1 VENNK
6 SFFGTQ
12 GILIVILGLAGTL
25 SIALMIL
32 FKAKISDAQNQNV
45 IVKNKDIAANI
56 KTQQRLEEF
65 KTEMLTSWQ
74 QEAQA
79 KGFSTDVPSNFQGI
93 VISEAKLPPEK
104 KVIALT
110 FDDGPWPSS
119 TAKVLDIL
127 KKNNIKGTF
136 FVVGQ
141 NVKNYPDLS
150 KRVVAEGHIIANHT
164 WHHWYHYMNAQA
176 AAYEVANTGD
186 IIYQTTG
193 VKTSLFRPPGGIM
206 SNGVAAYAK
215 NNNYA
220 IIMWS
225 ADSMDYSRPG
235 VPKLINNIFREAK
248 PGGIVLMHDG
258 GGDRSR
264 TVTALPE
271 IISKFR
277 KQGYEF
283 VTVPEL
289 LEMQDQYPKL
299 LAQKPQKAV
308 KTIKSQTSQKPEK
321 P

>member
-1 VENNK
+1 MENNK

-12 GILIVILGLAGTL
+12 GILIAILGLTGTL

-32 FKAKISDAQNQNV
+32 FKAKISDAQIQGV
-45 IVKNKDIAANI
+45 IVKNKDIAASV

-79 KGFSTDVPSNFQGI
+79 KGVSTDVPPKFQGI

-141 NVKNYPDLS
+141 NVKNYPDLT
-150 KRVVAEGHIIANHT
+150 KRVVTDGHTIANHT
-164 WHHWYHYMNAQA
+164 WHHWYHHMNPQV
-176 AAYEVANTGD
+176 AAYEVANTTD

-193 VKTSLFRPPGGIM
+193 VKTSLFRPPGGNM
-206 SNGVAAYAK
+206 RNGVAAYAK
-215 NNNYA
+215 SNKYA
-220 IIMWS
+220 VIMWS
-225 ADSMDYSRPG
+225 SDSMDYSRPG
-235 VPKLINNIFREAK
+235 VPRLINNIFREAK

-258 GGDRSR
+258 GGDRSH
-264 TVTALPE
+264 TVKALPE

-289 LEMQDQYPKL
+289 LEMQDQYPHL
-299 LAQKPQKAV
+299 VAQKSQKSQKAR
-308 KTIKSQTSQKPEK
+308 KP
-321 P
+321 

>member
-1 VENNK
+1 MENNK

-12 GILIVILGLAGTL
+12 GILIALVGLTGTL

-32 FKAKISDAQNQNV
+32 FKNKTSDAQSPSVSVEINNTT
-45 IVKNKDIAANI
+45 ANI
-56 KTQQRLEEF
+56 KTQQRLEEL

-74 QEAQA
+74 QQAQA

-110 FDDGPWPSS
+110 FDDGPWPNT

-127 KKNNIKGTF
+127 KKNRIKSTF

-141 NVKNYPDLS
+141 NVKNYPDLT
-150 KRVVAEGHIIANHT
+150 KQIVADGHIIANHT
-164 WHHWYHYMNAQA
+164 WHHWYHQMNAQA

-193 VKTSLFRPPGGIM
+193 VRTSLFRPPGGIM
-206 SNGVAAYAK
+206 NNGVAAYAK
-215 NNNYA
+215 NNKYA
-220 IIMWS
+220 VIMWS
-225 ADSMDYSRPG
+225 ADSMDYSRPA
-235 VPKLINNIFREAK
+235 VPRLMNNIFREAK

-258 GGDRSR
+258 GGDRSH
-264 TVTALPE
+264 TVKALPE
-271 IISKFR
+271 IISRFR

-289 LEMQDQYPKL
+289 LEMQDQYPQLTAKNKSKSPQL
-299 LAQKPQKAV
+299 QKPK
-308 KTIKSQTSQKPEK
+308 KP
-321 P
+321 

>member
-12 GILIVILGLAGTL
+12 GILIALVGLTGTL

-32 FKAKISDAQNQNV
+32 FKNKTSDAQSPSVSVEINNTT
-45 IVKNKDIAANI
+45 ANI
-56 KTQQRLEEF
+56 KTQQRLEEL

-74 QEAQA
+74 QQAQA

-110 FDDGPWPSS
+110 FDDGPWPNT

-127 KKNNIKGTF
+127 KKNRIKSTF

-141 NVKNYPDLS
+141 NVKNYPDLT
-150 KRVVAEGHIIANHT
+150 KQIVADGHIIANHT
-164 WHHWYHYMNAQA
+164 WHHWYHQMNAQA

-193 VKTSLFRPPGGIM
+193 VRTRLFRPPGGIM
-206 SNGVAAYAK
+206 NNGVAAYAK
-215 NNNYA
+215 NNKYA
-220 IIMWS
+220 VIMWS
-225 ADSMDYSRPG
+225 ADSMDYSRPA
-235 VPKLINNIFREAK
+235 VPRLMNNIFREAK

-258 GGDRSR
+258 GGDRSH
-264 TVTALPE
+264 TVKALPE
-271 IISKFR
+271 IISRFR

-289 LEMQDQYPKL
+289 LEMQDQYPQLTAKNKSKSPQL
-299 LAQKPQKAV
+299 QKPK
-308 KTIKSQTSQKPEK
+308 KP
-321 P
+321 

>member
-12 GILIVILGLAGTL
+12 GILIALVGLTGTL

-32 FKAKISDAQNQNV
+32 FKNKTSEAQNQSVSVEINNTTANV
-45 IVKNKDIAANI
+45 
-56 KTQQRLEEF
+56 KTQQRLEEL

-74 QEAQA
+74 QQAQA

-110 FDDGPWPSS
+110 FDDGPWPNT

-127 KKNNIKGTF
+127 KKNRIKSTF

-141 NVKNYPDLS
+141 NVKNYPDLT
-150 KRVVAEGHIIANHT
+150 KQIVADGHIIANHT
-164 WHHWYHYMNAQA
+164 WHHWYHNMNAQA

-193 VKTSLFRPPGGIM
+193 VRTRLFRPPGGIM
-206 SNGVAAYAK
+206 NNGVAAYAK
-215 NNNYA
+215 NNKYA
-220 IIMWS
+220 VIMWS
-225 ADSMDYSRPG
+225 ADSMDYSRPA
-235 VPKLINNIFREAK
+235 VPRLMNNIFREAK

-258 GGDRSR
+258 GGDRSH
-264 TVTALPE
+264 TVKALPE
-271 IISKFR
+271 IISRFR

-289 LEMQDQYPKL
+289 LEMQDQYPQLTAKNKSKSPQL
-299 LAQKPQKAV
+299 QKPK
-308 KTIKSQTSQKPEK
+308 KP
-321 P
+321 

>member
-6 SFFGTQ
+6 SFLGTQ
-12 GILIVILGLAGTL
+12 GILIVILGLTGTL
-25 SIALMIL
+25 SIALMLL
-32 FKAKISDAQNQNV
+32 FKTNTSDAQ
-45 IVKNKDIAANI
+45 IKSISVKDKDIAANVQ
-56 KTQQRLEEF
+56 TQQRLEQL

-79 KGFSTDVPSNFQGI
+79 KGFATDVPSNFQGA
-93 VISEAKLPPEK
+93 VISEVKLPPEK

-141 NVKNYPDLS
+141 NVKNYPDLT
-150 KRVVAEGHIIANHT
+150 KRVVTDGHTIANHT
-164 WHHWYHYMNAQA
+164 WHHWYNHMNAQA
-176 AAYEVANTGD
+176 AAYEVANTED
-186 IIYQTTG
+186 IIFKTTG
-193 VKTSLFRPPGGIM
+193 VKTGLFRPPGGIM
-206 SNGVAAYAK
+206 TNGVAAYAK
-215 NNNYA
+215 SNKYA

-225 ADSMDYSRPG
+225 ADSMDYSRPA
-235 VPKLINNIFREAK
+235 VPRLMNNIFREAK

-258 GGDRSR
+258 GGDRSH
-264 TVTALPE
+264 TVKALPE

-289 LEMQDQYPKL
+289 LEMQDQYPQL
-299 LAQKPQKAV
+299 LAQKPQKA
-308 KTIKSQTSQKPEK
+308 KKP
-321 P
+321 

>member
-1 VENNK
+1 MENNK

-12 GILIVILGLAGTL
+12 GILIAILGLTGTL

-32 FKAKISDAQNQNV
+32 FKAKISDAQSQGV
-45 IVKNKDIAANI
+45 IVKNKDIAANV

-65 KTEMLTSWQ
+65 KTEMLTTWQ

-79 KGFSTDVPSNFQGI
+79 KGVSTDVPSNFQGI
-93 VISEAKLPPEK
+93 VISEAKLPPGK

-141 NVKNYPDLS
+141 NVKNYPDLT
-150 KRVVAEGHIIANHT
+150 KRVVTDGHIIANHT
-164 WHHWYHYMNAQA
+164 WHHWYHHMNAQT
-176 AAYEVANTGD
+176 AAYEVANTTD
-186 IIYQTTG
+186 IIYKTTG
-193 VKTSLFRPPGGIM
+193 IKTSLFRPPGGNM
-206 SNGVAAYAK
+206 RNGVAAYAK
-215 NNNYA
+215 SNKYA
-220 IIMWS
+220 VIMWS
-225 ADSMDYSRPG
+225 SDSMDYSRPG
-235 VPKLINNIFREAK
+235 VPRLINNIFREAK

-258 GGDRSR
+258 GGDRSH
-264 TVTALPE
+264 TVKALPE

-289 LEMQDQYPKL
+289 LEMQDQYPQL
-299 LAQKPQKAV
+299 IAQKSQKSQKA
-308 KTIKSQTSQKPEK
+308 KKP
-321 P
+321 

>member
-12 GILIVILGLAGTL
+12 GILIALVGLTGTL

-32 FKAKISDAQNQNV
+32 FKNKTSDAQSSSVSVEINNTT
-45 IVKNKDIAANI
+45 ANI
-56 KTQQRLEEF
+56 KTQQRLEEL

-74 QEAQA
+74 QQAQA

-110 FDDGPWPSS
+110 FDDGPWPNT

-127 KKNNIKGTF
+127 KKNRIKSTF

-141 NVKNYPDLS
+141 NVKNYPDLT
-150 KRVVAEGHIIANHT
+150 KQIVADGHIIANHT
-164 WHHWYHYMNAQA
+164 WHHWYHQMNAQA

-193 VKTSLFRPPGGIM
+193 VRTSLFRPPGGIM
-206 SNGVAAYAK
+206 NNGVAAYAK
-215 NNNYA
+215 NNKYA
-220 IIMWS
+220 VIMWS
-225 ADSMDYSRPG
+225 ADSMDYSRPA
-235 VPKLINNIFREAK
+235 VPRLMNNIFREAK

-258 GGDRSR
+258 GGDRSH
-264 TVTALPE
+264 TVKALPE
-271 IISKFR
+271 IISRFR

-289 LEMQDQYPKL
+289 LEMQDQHPQLTAKNKSKSPQL
-299 LAQKPQKAV
+299 QKPK
-308 KTIKSQTSQKPEK
+308 KP
-321 P
+321 

>member
-1 VENNK
+1 MEDNK
-6 SFFGTQ
+6 SFLWTQ
-12 GILIVILGLAGTL
+12 RILIAILGLTGTL
-25 SIALMIL
+25 SISLMIL
-32 FKAKISDAQNQNV
+32 FKTNTSDAQTKSV
-45 IVKNKDIAANI
+45 TVKDTAANVR
-56 KTQQRLEEF
+56 TQQRLEEF

-79 KGFSTDVPSNFQGI
+79 KGFATDVPTKFQGI
-93 VISEAKLPPEK
+93 VISEAKLPSNK

-164 WHHWYHYMNAQA
+164 WHHWYHHMNAQA

-215 NNNYA
+215 SNKYA

-225 ADSMDYSRPG
+225 ADSMDYSRPA
-235 VPKLINNIFREAK
+235 VPRLMNNIFREAK

-258 GGDRSR
+258 GGDRSH
-264 TVTALPE
+264 TVKALPE
-271 IISKFR
+271 VISKFR

-289 LEMQDQYPKL
+289 LEMQDQYPQVVAQNKSKS
-299 LAQKPQKAV
+299 QKPQK
-308 KTIKSQTSQKPEK
+308 P
-321 P
+321 

>member
-1 VENNK
+1 MENNK

-12 GILIVILGLAGTL
+12 GILIALVGLTGTL

-32 FKAKISDAQNQNV
+32 FKNKTSDAQSPSISVEINNTTANV
-45 IVKNKDIAANI
+45 
-56 KTQQRLEEF
+56 KTQQRLEEL

-74 QEAQA
+74 QQAQA

-110 FDDGPWPSS
+110 FDDGPWPNS

-127 KKNNIKGTF
+127 KKNRIKSTF

-141 NVKNYPDLS
+141 NVKNYPDLT
-150 KRVVAEGHIIANHT
+150 KQIVADGHIIANHT
-164 WHHWYHYMNAQA
+164 WHHWYHQMNAQA

-193 VKTSLFRPPGGIM
+193 VRTSLFRPPGGIM
-206 SNGVAAYAK
+206 NNGVAAYAK
-215 NNNYA
+215 NNKYA
-220 IIMWS
+220 VIMWS
-225 ADSMDYSRPG
+225 ADSMDYSRPA
-235 VPKLINNIFREAK
+235 VPRLMNNIFREAK

-258 GGDRSR
+258 GGDRSN
-264 TVTALPE
+264 TVKALPE
-271 IISKFR
+271 IISRFR

-289 LEMQDQYPKL
+289 LEMQDQHPQLTAKNKSKSPQL
-299 LAQKPQKAV
+299 QKPK
-308 KTIKSQTSQKPEK
+308 KP
-321 P
+321 

>member
-12 GILIVILGLAGTL
+12 GILIALVGLTGTL
-25 SIALMIL
+25 SIALMVL
-32 FKAKISDAQNQNV
+32 FKNKTSDAQSSSVSVEINNTT
-45 IVKNKDIAANI
+45 ANI
-56 KTQQRLEEF
+56 KTQQRLEEL

-74 QEAQA
+74 QQAQA

-110 FDDGPWPSS
+110 FDDGPWPNT

-127 KKNNIKGTF
+127 KKNRIKSTF

-141 NVKNYPDLS
+141 NVKNYPDLT
-150 KRVVAEGHIIANHT
+150 KQIVADGHIIANHT
-164 WHHWYHYMNAQA
+164 WHHWYHQMNAQA

-193 VKTSLFRPPGGIM
+193 VRTSLFRPPGGIM
-206 SNGVAAYAK
+206 NNGVAAYAK
-215 NNNYA
+215 NNKYA
-220 IIMWS
+220 VIMWS
-225 ADSMDYSRPG
+225 ADSMDYSRPA
-235 VPKLINNIFREAK
+235 VPRLMNNIFREAK

-258 GGDRSR
+258 GGDRSH
-264 TVTALPE
+264 TVKALPE
-271 IISKFR
+271 IISRFR

-289 LEMQDQYPKL
+289 LEMQDQYPQLTAKNKSKSPQL
-299 LAQKPQKAV
+299 QKPK
-308 KTIKSQTSQKPEK
+308 KP
-321 P
+321 

>member
-6 SFFGTQ
+6 SFLGTQ
-12 GILIVILGLAGTL
+12 GILIGLIGLTGTL

-45 IVKNKDIAANI
+45 IVKNKDIAANV

-79 KGFSTDVPSNFQGI
+79 KGFSTDVPPKFQGI

-141 NVKNYPDLS
+141 NVKNYPDLT
-150 KRVVAEGHIIANHT
+150 KRVVTDGHIIANHT
-164 WHHWYHYMNAQA
+164 WHHWYHHMNAQT
-176 AAYEVANTGD
+176 AAYEVANTTD
-186 IIYQTTG
+186 IIYKTTG
-193 VKTSLFRPPGGIM
+193 IKTSLFRPPGGNM
-206 SNGVAAYAK
+206 RNGVAAYAK
-215 NNNYA
+215 SNKYA
-220 IIMWS
+220 VIMWS
-225 ADSMDYSRPG
+225 SDSMDYSRPG
-235 VPKLINNIFREAK
+235 VPRLINNIFREAK

-258 GGDRSR
+258 GGDRSH

-289 LEMQDQYPKL
+289 LEMQDQYPHL
-299 LAQKPQKAV
+299 VAQKSQK
-308 KTIKSQTSQKPEK
+308 SQKP
-321 P
+321 

>member
-1 VENNK
+1 MENNK

-12 GILIVILGLAGTL
+12 GILIALIGLTGTL

-32 FKAKISDAQNQNV
+32 FKAKISDAQSQGV
-45 IVKNKDIAANI
+45 IVKNKDIAANV

-79 KGFSTDVPSNFQGI
+79 KGFSTDVPPKFQGI

-141 NVKNYPDLS
+141 NVKNYPDLT
-150 KRVVAEGHIIANHT
+150 KRVVTDGHIIANHT
-164 WHHWYHYMNAQA
+164 WHHWYHHMNAQT
-176 AAYEVANTGD
+176 AAYEVANTTD
-186 IIYQTTG
+186 IIYKTTG
-193 VKTSLFRPPGGIM
+193 IKTSLFRPPGGNM
-206 SNGVAAYAK
+206 RNGVAAYAK
-215 NNNYA
+215 SNKYA
-220 IIMWS
+220 VIMWS
-225 ADSMDYSRPG
+225 SDSMDYSRPG
-235 VPKLINNIFREAK
+235 VPRLINNIFREAK

-258 GGDRSR
+258 GGDRSH
-264 TVTALPE
+264 TVKALPE

-289 LEMQDQYPKL
+289 LEMQDQYPQL
-299 LAQKPQKAV
+299 VAQKSQ
-308 KTIKSQTSQKPEK
+308 KSQKVKKP
-321 P
+321 

>member
-1 VENNK
+1 MENNK

-12 GILIVILGLAGTL
+12 GILIAILGLTGTL

-32 FKAKISDAQNQNV
+32 FKAKISDAQSQGV
-45 IVKNKDIAANI
+45 VVKNKDIAANV

-65 KTEMLTSWQ
+65 KTEMLTTWQ

-79 KGFSTDVPSNFQGI
+79 KGVSTDVPSNFQGI
-93 VISEAKLPPEK
+93 VISEAKLPPGK

-141 NVKNYPDLS
+141 NVKNYPDLT
-150 KRVVAEGHIIANHT
+150 KRVVTDGHIIANHT
-164 WHHWYHYMNAQA
+164 WHHWYHHMNAQT
-176 AAYEVANTGD
+176 AAYEVANTTD

-193 VKTSLFRPPGGIM
+193 VKTSLFRPPGGNM
-206 SNGVAAYAK
+206 RNGVAAYAK
-215 NNNYA
+215 SNKYA
-220 IIMWS
+220 VIMWS
-225 ADSMDYSRPG
+225 SDSMDYSRPG
-235 VPKLINNIFREAK
+235 VPRLINNIFREAK

-258 GGDRSR
+258 GGDRSH
-264 TVTALPE
+264 TVKALPE
-271 IISKFR
+271 IINKFR

-289 LEMQDQYPKL
+289 LEMQDQYPQLIAHNKTKS
-299 LAQKPQKAV
+299 QKPQKP
-308 KTIKSQTSQKPEK
+308 KKP
-321 P
+321 

>member
-1 VENNK
+1 MENNK

-12 GILIVILGLAGTL
+12 GILIALVGLTGTL

-32 FKAKISDAQNQNV
+32 FKNKTSDAQSSSVSVEINNTT
-45 IVKNKDIAANI
+45 ANI
-56 KTQQRLEEF
+56 KTQQRLEEL

-74 QEAQA
+74 QQAQA

-110 FDDGPWPSS
+110 FDDGPWPNT

-127 KKNNIKGTF
+127 KKNRIKSTF

-141 NVKNYPDLS
+141 NVKNYPDLT
-150 KRVVAEGHIIANHT
+150 KQIVADGHIIANHT
-164 WHHWYHYMNAQA
+164 WHHWYHQMNAQA

-193 VKTSLFRPPGGIM
+193 VRTSLFRPPGGIM
-206 SNGVAAYAK
+206 NNGVAAYAK
-215 NNNYA
+215 NNKYA
-220 IIMWS
+220 VIMWS
-225 ADSMDYSRPG
+225 ADSMDYSRPA
-235 VPKLINNIFREAK
+235 VPRLMNNIFREAK

-258 GGDRSR
+258 GGDRSH
-264 TVTALPE
+264 TVKALPE
-271 IISKFR
+271 IISRFR

-289 LEMQDQYPKL
+289 LEMQDQHPQLTAKNKSKSPQL
-299 LAQKPQKAV
+299 QKPK
-308 KTIKSQTSQKPEK
+308 KP
-321 P
+321 

>member
-1 VENNK
+1 MENNK
-6 SFFGTQ
+6 SFLGTQ
-12 GILIVILGLAGTL
+12 GILIGLIGLTGTL

-45 IVKNKDIAANI
+45 IVKNKDIAANV

-79 KGFSTDVPSNFQGI
+79 KGFSTDVPPKFQGI

-141 NVKNYPDLS
+141 NVKNYPDLT

-164 WHHWYHYMNAQA
+164 WHHWYHHMNAQA
-176 AAYEVANTGD
+176 AAYEVANTTD
-186 IIYQTTG
+186 IIYKTTG
-193 VKTSLFRPPGGIM
+193 IKTSLFRPPGGNM
-206 SNGVAAYAK
+206 RNGVAAYAK
-215 NNNYA
+215 SNKYA
-220 IIMWS
+220 VIMWS
-225 ADSMDYSRPG
+225 SDSMDYSRPG
-235 VPKLINNIFREAK
+235 VPRLINNIFREAK

-258 GGDRSR
+258 GGDRSH
-264 TVTALPE
+264 TVKALPE

-289 LEMQDQYPKL
+289 LEMQDQYPHLVAHNKTKS
-299 LAQKPQKAV
+299 QKPQKP
-308 KTIKSQTSQKPEK
+308 KKP
-321 P
+321 

>member
-12 GILIVILGLAGTL
+12 GILIALVGLTGTL

-32 FKAKISDAQNQNV
+32 FKNKTSDAQSSSVSVEINNTT
-45 IVKNKDIAANI
+45 ANI
-56 KTQQRLEEF
+56 KTQQRLEEL

-74 QEAQA
+74 QQAQA

-110 FDDGPWPSS
+110 FDDGPWPNS

-127 KKNNIKGTF
+127 KKNRIKSTF

-141 NVKNYPDLS
+141 NVKNYPDLT
-150 KRVVAEGHIIANHT
+150 KQIVADGHIIANHT
-164 WHHWYHYMNAQA
+164 WHHWYHQMNAQA

-193 VKTSLFRPPGGIM
+193 VRTSLFRPPGGIM
-206 SNGVAAYAK
+206 NNGVAAYAK
-215 NNNYA
+215 NNKYA
-220 IIMWS
+220 VIMWS
-225 ADSMDYSRPG
+225 ADSMDYSRPA
-235 VPKLINNIFREAK
+235 VPRLMNNIFREAK

-258 GGDRSR
+258 GGDRSN
-264 TVTALPE
+264 TVKALPE
-271 IISKFR
+271 IINRFR

-289 LEMQDQYPKL
+289 LEMQDQHPQLTAKNKSKSPQL
-299 LAQKPQKAV
+299 QKPK
-308 KTIKSQTSQKPEK
+308 KP
-321 P
+321 

>member
-1 VENNK
+1 MENNK

-12 GILIVILGLAGTL
+12 GILIALVGLTGTL

-32 FKAKISDAQNQNV
+32 FKNKTSEAQNQSISVEINNTTANV
-45 IVKNKDIAANI
+45 
-56 KTQQRLEEF
+56 KTQQRLEEL

-74 QEAQA
+74 QQAQA

-110 FDDGPWPSS
+110 FDDGPWPNT

-127 KKNNIKGTF
+127 KKNRIKSTF

-141 NVKNYPDLS
+141 NVKNYPDLT
-150 KRVVAEGHIIANHT
+150 KQIVADGHIIANHT
-164 WHHWYHYMNAQA
+164 WHHWYHQMNAQA
-176 AAYEVANTGD
+176 AAYEVANTTD

-193 VKTSLFRPPGGIM
+193 VRTSLFRPPGGIM
-206 SNGVAAYAK
+206 NNGVAAYAK
-215 NNNYA
+215 NNKYA
-220 IIMWS
+220 VIMWS
-225 ADSMDYSRPG
+225 ADSMDYSRPA
-235 VPKLINNIFREAK
+235 VPRLMNNIFREAK

-258 GGDRSR
+258 GGDRSH
-264 TVTALPE
+264 TVKALPE
-271 IISKFR
+271 IINRFR

-289 LEMQDQYPKL
+289 LEMQDQHPQLTAKNKSKSPQL
-299 LAQKPQKAV
+299 QKPK
-308 KTIKSQTSQKPEK
+308 KP
-321 P
+321 

>member
-1 VENNK
+1 MENNK

-12 GILIVILGLAGTL
+12 GILIALVGLTGTL

-32 FKAKISDAQNQNV
+32 FKNKTSEAQNQSISVEINNTTANV
-45 IVKNKDIAANI
+45 
-56 KTQQRLEEF
+56 KTQQRLEEL

-74 QEAQA
+74 QQAQA

-110 FDDGPWPSS
+110 FDDGPWPNT

-127 KKNNIKGTF
+127 KKNRIKSTF

-141 NVKNYPDLS
+141 NVKNYPDLT
-150 KRVVAEGHIIANHT
+150 KQIVADGHIIANHT
-164 WHHWYHYMNAQA
+164 WHHWYHQMNAQA

-193 VKTSLFRPPGGIM
+193 VRTSLFRPPGGIM
-206 SNGVAAYAK
+206 NNGVAAYAK
-215 NNNYA
+215 NNKYA
-220 IIMWS
+220 VIMWS
-225 ADSMDYSRPG
+225 ADSMDYSRPA
-235 VPKLINNIFREAK
+235 VPRLMNNIFREAK

-258 GGDRSR
+258 GGDRSH
-264 TVTALPE
+264 TVKALPE
-271 IISKFR
+271 IISRFR

-289 LEMQDQYPKL
+289 LEMQDQYPQLTAKNKSKSPQL
-299 LAQKPQKAV
+299 QKPK
-308 KTIKSQTSQKPEK
+308 KP
-321 P
+321 

>member
-1 VENNK
+1 MENNK

-12 GILIVILGLAGTL
+12 GILIALVGLTGTL

-32 FKAKISDAQNQNV
+32 FKNKTSEAQNQSISVEINNTTANV
-45 IVKNKDIAANI
+45 
-56 KTQQRLEEF
+56 KTQQRLEEL

-74 QEAQA
+74 QQAQA

-110 FDDGPWPSS
+110 FDDGPWPNT

-127 KKNNIKGTF
+127 KKNRIKSTF

-141 NVKNYPDLS
+141 NVKNYPDLT
-150 KRVVAEGHIIANHT
+150 KQIVADGHVIANHT
-164 WHHWYHYMNAQA
+164 WHHWYHNMNAQA

-193 VKTSLFRPPGGIM
+193 VRTRLFRPPGGIM
-206 SNGVAAYAK
+206 NNGVAAYAK
-215 NNNYA
+215 NNKYA
-220 IIMWS
+220 VIMWS
-225 ADSMDYSRPG
+225 ADSMDYSRPA
-235 VPKLINNIFREAK
+235 VPRLMNNIFREAK

-258 GGDRSR
+258 GGDRSH
-264 TVTALPE
+264 TVKALPE
-271 IISKFR
+271 IISRFR

-289 LEMQDQYPKL
+289 LEMQDQYPQLTAKNKSKSPQL
-299 LAQKPQKAV
+299 QKPK
-308 KTIKSQTSQKPEK
+308 KP
-321 P
+321 

>member
-1 VENNK
+1 MENNK

-32 FKAKISDAQNQNV
+32 FKTNTSDAQSV
-45 IVKNKDIAANI
+45 SVKNKDNAANV
-56 KTQQRLEEF
+56 KTQQRLEQF

-79 KGFSTDVPSNFQGI
+79 KGFATDVPSNFQGV

-141 NVKNYPDLS
+141 NVKNYPDLT
-150 KRVVAEGHIIANHT
+150 KRVVTDGHVIANHT
-164 WHHWYHYMNAQA
+164 WHHWYHHMNAQA
-176 AAYEVANTGD
+176 AAYEVANTSD

-215 NNNYA
+215 SNKYA
-220 IIMWS
+220 VIMWS
-225 ADSMDYSRPG
+225 ADSMDYARPG
-235 VPKLINNIFREAK
+235 IPRLINNIFREAK

-258 GGDRSR
+258 GGDRSH

-289 LEMQDQYPKL
+289 LEMQDQYPHL
-299 LAQKPQKAV
+299 VAQKAQKT
-308 KTIKSQTSQKPEK
+308 KKPK

>member
-1 VENNK
+1 MENNK

-12 GILIVILGLAGTL
+12 GILIALVGLTGTL

-32 FKAKISDAQNQNV
+32 FKNKTSDAQSPSVSVEINNTT
-45 IVKNKDIAANI
+45 ANI
-56 KTQQRLEEF
+56 KTQQRLEEL

-74 QEAQA
+74 QQAQA

-110 FDDGPWPSS
+110 FDDGPWPNT

-127 KKNNIKGTF
+127 KKNRIKSTF

-141 NVKNYPDLS
+141 NVKNYPDLT
-150 KRVVAEGHIIANHT
+150 KQIVADGHVIANHT
-164 WHHWYHYMNAQA
+164 WHHWYHNMNAQA

-193 VKTSLFRPPGGIM
+193 VRTRLFRPPGGIM
-206 SNGVAAYAK
+206 NNGVAAYAK
-215 NNNYA
+215 NNKYA
-220 IIMWS
+220 VIMWS
-225 ADSMDYSRPG
+225 ADSMDYSRPA
-235 VPKLINNIFREAK
+235 VPRLMNNIFREAK

-258 GGDRSR
+258 GGDRSH
-264 TVTALPE
+264 TVKALPE
-271 IISKFR
+271 IISRFR

-289 LEMQDQYPKL
+289 LEMQDQYPQLTAKNKSKSPQL
-299 LAQKPQKAV
+299 QKPK
-308 KTIKSQTSQKPEK
+308 KP
-321 P
+321 